1 MTPATKNVIIVVVLI
16 VVAIGI
22 LGMVFYFNSCKKSD
36 SDTITMTKKD
46 FQKYDSLNTANAEL
60 EKKNAKLE
68 VIDSIKNDMINS
80 LLTNANIVKGNIE
93 NIKTNLV
100 KKLNDVHSLSNQDKE
115 NFALKLYGFTK

>member
-1 MTPATKNVIIVVVLI
+1 M
-16 VVAIGI
+16 
-22 LGMVFYFNSCKKSD
+22 
-36 SDTITMTKKD
+36 
-46 FQKYDSLNTANAEL
+46 EL

-93 NIKTNLV
+93 NIKTNLI
-100 KKLNDVHSLSNQDKE
+100 KKLNDVHSLSNHDKE